1 MMPREYYI
9 LHFYG
14 SDGTCVF
21 STVDNLITS
30 DNHFVHFLGIFFHDD
45 SQILALVR
53 DGYGFHPDKR
63 NDQYDVGVFGLYHF
77 ELSVQSV
84 ATPMLVPLIRRLR
97 RVGELSFYP

>member
-1 MMPREYYI
+1 MSGICPCNI
-9 LHFYG
+9 WSTDDAPGIG

-21 STVDNLITS
+21 SAVDNLITS

-77 ELSVQSV
+77 EFSVHVRGDTDACTLDQHGY
-84 ATPMLVPLIRRLR
+84 A
-97 RVGELSFYP
+97 G